1 MRSKY
6 GPRGL
11 GRFRNSKPE
20 DAARHSPPAGH
31 VPDPRGRLH
40 GGMRGEKQVETSASV
55 CLRPLLPGGGPRA
68 TCSSSRPG
76 PRLASSLMAVSSRL
90 LGETERHWHT
100 PWQPVS
106 TGKSEGCG
114 DTRRPVTPALREAR
128 PGASP
133 ALGTRWAHPGHR
145 LRGARTPAVSRGGH
159 SPARPA
165 GRTAPRSGAA
175 RRAGQSGKRHRGG
188 LPEAPGGQ
196 QMRTEAV
203 RDRGRGRPQT
213 TQRRGT
219 DRAGFLLS

>member
-1 MRSKY
+1 M
-6 GPRGL
+6 
-11 GRFRNSKPE
+11 
-20 DAARHSPPAGH
+20 
-31 VPDPRGRLH
+31 
-40 GGMRGEKQVETSASV
+40 ETSASV
-55 CLRPLLPGGGPRA
+55 CLRPVLPGGGPRA

-90 LGETERHWHT
+90 LGETERHWHM

-114 DTRRPVTPALREAR
+114 DTRRPVTPALCEAR

-133 ALGTRWAHPGHR
+133 ALGTRRAHPGHR

-165 GRTAPRSGAA
+165 GQTAPRSGAV
-175 RRAGQSGKRHRGG
+175 RRAGRSGKRHRGG

-203 RDRGRGRPQT
+203 RDRGRGRPQA

-219 DRAGFLLS
+219 DRAGFPLTVTGVGRQLRAQDTCVAPSSASPAERWHQGP